1 MMNSVEANRVME
13 IVTEEEKK
21 VKAQADHVEDL
32 KKDAEKVLNEALP
45 VLKDAQD
52 ALNTLDRGVKQ
63 STYPQT
69 LSFFWQYLGYG
80 TAQEPCQSSSTC
92 QIHSRMRGY
101 AFRLSKNR
109 YSNP

>member
-63 STYPQT
+63 STLPSNFIFLLALFRIWHSSRT
-69 LSFFWQYLGYG
+69 PPKLINLSD
-80 TAQEPCQSSSTC
+80 S
-92 QIHSRMRGY
+92 
-101 AFRLSKNR
+101 LSNAWLCF
-109 YSNP
+109 